1 MPVELNPAEAGSGS
15 GTGRAEGR
23 NAAGGISLLWRQ
35 PPCYAATI
43 LETSPPVRVME
54 FLFGPVL
61 VAWRN
66 RLLLWR
72 LGGREIAAKT
82 RTTLLGGL
90 WLVIAP
96 LFMLSVYS
104 FVFTQIFSARWSV
117 AGGREGDPPLLIFAG
132 MAMLGLVAECLGRA
146 PGLVL
151 ENPTYVKK
159 IVFPL
164 EILPWSALIGASVAV
179 GVSLVL
185 LLAAQTLLHG
195 LPPPTALLVLL
206 PFLPLALF
214 ILGFSWLLAS
224 LGVFLRDLKPAMAIV
239 VGALTFAAPVFYP
252 MEAVPLAYRPWLYL
266 NPATLGVEELRQLVF
281 WGVVPD
287 WRAWLEY
294 LALGWLAAMLGLW
307 WFRRTRKGFAD
318 VL

>member
-1 MPVELNPAEAGSGS
+1 MRFL
-15 GTGRAEGR
+15 
-23 NAAGGISLLWRQ
+23 
-35 PPCYAATI
+35 
-43 LETSPPVRVME
+43 E

-66 RLLLWR
+66 RRLLLR

-104 FVFTQIFSARWSV
+104 FVFTQIFSARWQIP
-117 AGGREGDPPLLIFAG
+117 GGAAGDPPLMIFAG
-132 MAMLGLVAECLGRA
+132 TTVLGVFAECLARA

-159 IVFPL
+159 VVFPL
-164 EILPWSALIGASVAV
+164 EILPWAGLIGASVAV

-185 LLAAQTLLHG
+185 LLIAQTVLHG
-195 LPPPTALLVLL
+195 PPPTTALLILL
-206 PFLPLALF
+206 PFLPLAFF

-224 LGVFLRDLKPAMAIV
+224 LGVFLRDLKQAMVIV
-239 VGALTFAAPVFYP
+239 VSALTFAAPVFYP
-252 MEAVPLAYRPWLYL
+252 LQAVPAAFRDYLYI
-266 NPATLGVEELRQLVF
+266 NPVTLGVEELRQLLF
-281 WGVVPD
+281 WGTLPD
-287 WRAWLEY
+287 PIAYSEY
-294 LALGWLAAMLGLW
+294 LGLGWLTAMLGLW

>member
-1 MPVELNPAEAGSGS
+1 MSFLD
-15 GTGRAEGR
+15 
-23 NAAGGISLLWRQ
+23 
-35 PPCYAATI
+35 
-43 LETSPPVRVME
+43 

-66 RLLLWR
+66 RLLLGR

-82 RTTLLGGL
+82 RATLLGGL

-104 FVFTQIFSARWSV
+104 FVFTRIFSARWQIAEGV
-117 AGGREGDPPLLIFAG
+117 AGDPPLMIFAG
-132 MAMLGLVAECLGRA
+132 MAVLGIFGECLARA

-159 IVFPL
+159 VVFPL

-185 LLAAQTLLHG
+185 LLIAVTVLHG
-195 LPPPTALLVLL
+195 PPPVTALLLPL
-206 PFLPLALF
+206 PFLPLGLF
-214 ILGFSWLLAS
+214 ILGLAWFLAS
-224 LGVFLRDLKPAMAIV
+224 LGVFLRDLKQAMSIV
-239 VGALTFAAPVFYP
+239 VTALTFAAPVFYP
-252 MEAVPLAYRPWLYL
+252 LQAVPAEFRDWLYL
-266 NPATLGVEELRQLVF
+266 NPVTLAVEELRQALF
-281 WGVVPD
+281 AGTVPD
-287 WRAWLEY
+287 PVAYSEY
-294 LALGWLAAMLGLW
+294 LAAGWLTAMLGLW